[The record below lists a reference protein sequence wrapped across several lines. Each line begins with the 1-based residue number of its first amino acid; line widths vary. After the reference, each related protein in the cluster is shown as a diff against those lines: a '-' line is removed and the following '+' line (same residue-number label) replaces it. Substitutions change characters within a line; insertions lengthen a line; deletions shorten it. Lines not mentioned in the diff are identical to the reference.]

1 MKLLKLDR
9 LNPNYIHV
17 PLIGVFLSIYFIIWH
32 IEVSPVPSVQDHNS
46 FYYPFLNYLIGS
58 MLFDEGYSFLSR
70 LVLTDN
76 SPLGLL
82 IPAEIIAA
90 LNIQSL
96 FIDAYYLVAL
106 PLIFILCVGSL
117 FFNFDT
123 KTRWIFVA
131 TIFFFPPVQI
141 LLKSDFTHSSGVV
154 FSIISVLFM
163 RSYLNNSSLA
173 NLIGFSICIWY
184 AIITSISGLLF
195 GISIVIATYA
205 SMQRDHHKL
214 VKFSLSLIIIAVLS
228 SPYYYPENLIFFM
241 DGLVIPVHLPKT
253 SQYY

>member
-1 MKLLKLDR
+1 MDICCYNLLFSTS
-9 LNPNYIHV
+9 PN
-17 PLIGVFLSIYFIIWH
+17 S
-32 IEVSPVPSVQDHNS
+32 
-46 FYYPFLNYLIGS
+46 
-58 MLFDEGYSFLSR
+58 
-70 LVLTDN
+70 T
-76 SPLGLL
+76 
-82 IPAEIIAA
+82 
-90 LNIQSL
+90 
-96 FIDAYYLVAL
+96 
-106 PLIFILCVGSL
+106 
-117 FFNFDT
+117 
-123 KTRWIFVA
+123 
-131 TIFFFPPVQI
+131 
-141 LLKSDFTHSSGVV
+141 KSDFTHSSGVV

-228 SPYYYPENLIFFM
+228 SPYYYPENLIFY
-241 DGLVIPVHLPKT
+241 GWIGNSVHLPKT